1 MTKSFDIGNVR
12 NNVRFICYMQ
22 ATKRKKEGKGGKHFF
37 MEGELTPL
45 DTMLTDYWLLS
56 YQSTDKV
63 ISS

>member
-22 ATKRKKEGKGGKHFF
+22 ATKRKKEGKGGRHF
-37 MEGELTPL
+37 LWRVVDPTRRNVDRL
-45 DTMLTDYWLLS
+45 LLLS